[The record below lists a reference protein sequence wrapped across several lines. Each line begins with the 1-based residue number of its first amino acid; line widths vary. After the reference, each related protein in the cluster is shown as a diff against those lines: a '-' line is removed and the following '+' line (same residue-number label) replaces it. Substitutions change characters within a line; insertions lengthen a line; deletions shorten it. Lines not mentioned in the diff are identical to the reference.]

1 MCGTL
6 KNHDT
11 LKSTVLLMQTVTI
24 KVESFQK
31 KIKTK
36 VKIKK
41 WKQCFK
47 RCKS

>member
-1 MCGTL
+1 MRGKL

-31 KIKTK
+31 KD
-36 VKIKK
+36 
-41 WKQCFK
+41 
-47 RCKS
+47 